1 MQDYEQEARRKQEE
15 QEAQSYQRQRDPF
28 QYGQQVA
35 RRRYSEIMSGL
46 QERQTQSSQAY
57 SDLYQQARERAVS
70 QRAAGSPSLSG
81 GMQAQYSDLVS
92 AREMREL
99 GQIGAG
105 REQAARAL
113 ELQGQSAFA
122 NAELEGQQATQMQLQ
137 NQQTQLQV
145 VQQRNQI
152 LADENAT
159 PEQKAE
165 QLRILGYN
173 EEADQ
178 LLADPEQSGGNK
190 LFTGAL
196 ALGGSVLGAVGLKG
210 GAAAGAGVL
219 AKLGGFL
226 GAAGPVAIGVGLAAL
241 AIWGIDE
248 LTEAAGVNEGEGFLP
263 FI

>member
-1 MQDYEQEARRKQEE
+1 MQDYEAEARRKQEE
-15 QEAQSYQRQRDPF
+15 QESQSYQRQRDPF

-46 QERQTQSSQAY
+46 KERQTQSSQAY

-70 QRAAGSPSLSG
+70 QRAAGAPSLSG

-92 AREMREL
+92 TREMREL

-105 REQAARAL
+105 SEQAAR
-113 ELQGQSAFA
+113 EIDLQRQSAFA
-122 NAELEGQQATQMQLQ
+122 NAELEGQQATQMQIQ

-196 ALGGSVLGAVGLKG
+196 ALGGATIGTIGLVG
-210 GAAAGAGVL
+210 GAKAGAGLL
-219 AKLGGFL
+219 ASVGGFL
-226 GAAGPVAIGVGLAAL
+226 GAAAPFAIGAGLLAL
-241 AIWGIDE
+241 AVWGVDE
-248 LTEAAGVNEGEGFLP
+248 LLEASGVNEGEGIG